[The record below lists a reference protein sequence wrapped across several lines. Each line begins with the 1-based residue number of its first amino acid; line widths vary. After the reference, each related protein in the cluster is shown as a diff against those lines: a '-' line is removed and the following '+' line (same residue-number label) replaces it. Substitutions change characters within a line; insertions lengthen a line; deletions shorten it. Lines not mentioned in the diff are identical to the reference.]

1 MNITKPIGLS
11 NIWANGGTKKDPGAA
26 KVNIGW
32 VVQLPPYEYQN
43 WVDNRQDQAIA
54 HISQH
59 GIPEW
64 DSITEYQGL
73 LSYTQGSNGI
83 IYKCTQTNT
92 NKDPANIL
100 NNQYWTQAFE
110 SYGAVAVVSA
120 ALSDHI
126 RNYQTL
132 AGIGNVG
139 TARANLSVYS
149 KTESDTKFASLNGS
163 ASQVFSV
170 GVATQPQHA
179 VRLSQVSGLVTQA
192 TESDLGVVRLATNGV
207 VESGTDNTTA
217 ITPLK
222 AATVYLKKSANLGG
236 LPNIA
241 QARANLGLG
250 SAATYN
256 VDSFLQPGYNFGD
269 VPNKQAARDNLGL
282 TSTATRTEDYF
293 LRGGLNLSDLPS
305 KSASRANIGLG
316 SAATYNVDS
325 FLQPGYNLGD
335 VPNKGAARDNLG
347 LGQLATFNASQVLQP
362 GNNLGDLTNVQSAR
376 NFLGLGSAATKN
388 VSGFSGD
395 FDFSSSVSGATNWYR
410 LPNGLI
416 HQFGSTTISN
426 NTRVNF
432 PVAMNVGS
440 IQLTIANAL
449 VSTNLSNRSVGVGA
463 VDSNGFSAT
472 GTFGNSI
479 ATIAVYWH
487 ATGWL

>member
-64 DSITEYQGL
+64 DSQTEYQGL

-83 IYKCTQTNT
+83 IYKCIQTNT

-100 NNQYWTQAFE
+100 NDQYWSQAFE
-110 SYGAVAVVSA
+110 TYGAVAVVSA
-120 ALSDHI
+120 ALADHI

-149 KTESDTKFASLNGS
+149 KTESDTRFASLNGS

-192 TESDLGVVRLATNGV
+192 TEADLGVVRLATNGV
-207 VESGTDNTTA
+207 VESGTDNTTV

-236 LPNIA
+236 LPNVS
-241 QARANLGLG
+241 QARLNLGLGSAATYSITSFLQPGNNLGDIPNKQAARDNLGLTSSATRTEDYFVRTGLNLSDLPSKSASRSNLGLG

-269 VPNKQAARDNLGL
+269 VPD
-282 TSTATRTEDYF
+282 
-293 LRGGLNLSDLPS
+293 
-305 KSASRANIGLG
+305 
-316 SAATYNVDS
+316 
-325 FLQPGYNLGD
+325 
-335 VPNKGAARDNLG
+335 KGAARNNLG
-347 LGQLATFNASQVLQP
+347 LGQLATFSASQVLQP

-388 VSGFSGD
+388 VAGFSGD
-395 FDFSSSVSGATNWYR
+395 FDFSSNVGGSSNWYR

-432 PVAMNVGS
+432 PVAMNAASV
-440 IQLTIANAL
+440 QLTIANVQIA
-449 VSTNLSNRSVGVGA
+449 SNLSNRSVGVGN

-472 GTFGNSI
+472 STFGNSI
-479 ATIAVYWH
+479 ATVAVFWH